1 MKNSDVLREAVAKG
15 YSVDNDGNVWFNNK
29 ARKLIL
35 NSTGYFEIAIRC
47 KGEKNQNQYLYIVYK
62 LIKNLV
68 RKFLNHVLLLGI

>member
-35 NSTGYFEIAIRC
+35 NSTGYFEIVIRC
-47 KGEKNQNQYLYIVYK
+47 KGEKTQNQYLYIVYK